1 MSWPTTPTIGDKT
14 TIDGKQWEY
23 MGDGVWE
30 RTDISLE
37 LGEQHDRQHAM
48 DSEDD
53 HAPAAEADKGKWIRA
68 NPDTGKIEY
77 VEAPVGDKNYVTVIE
92 HQITTTI
99 NHNLNK
105 KPAVSFAITGGDKVI
120 CQINYINNNSVEISF
135 DDYYS
140 GEVICN

>member
-1 MSWPTTPTIGDKT
+1 MSWPTTPTVGDKT

-30 RTDISLE
+30 RTDIA

-77 VEAPVGDKNYVTVIE
+77 VEAPVGDKYHTVN
-92 HQITTTI
+92 ITYKLESTI
-99 NHNLNK
+99 QHNLNK
-105 KPAVSFAITGGDKVI
+105 YPAV
-120 CQINYINNNSVEISF
+120 QILDENNMIATTSVEYIDTNNVKVTF
-135 DDYYS
+135 EEYFT
-140 GEVICN
+140 GKIIFN